1 MIYIWTYKLILLVR
15 TQKII
20 FLFLFLMSS
29 VRLYSSDLSI
39 KSIQID
45 LKKGFDYLKN
55 NPDSS
60 SYFLNKALTHSKKVK
75 IDSLIARSIFYL
87 GRLSYERGDYFVSD
101 SLYQQVEKYLNKSN
115 LKFSARLVF
124 SKGSLQ
130 MKLGNYQKA
139 VELFVNA
146 KKIFKN
152 SGDTLSY
159 DEVDMSIAIM
169 YMEKGELPKAKKII
183 ARLISEY
190 SNVENDPLDI
200 SSTYGF
206 IHYQE
211 GNLDS
216 AVYYFTNSLNSQ
228 IKSKN
233 LDGVAVSYNNIG
245 HALLKQQ
252 KFEEAFHSFE
262 KSLEV
267 YLSINSKH
275 GEAFVRNSI
284 GQSLYSLGRI
294 DEAIQQL
301 TQSYVLSK
309 KLGLKSFVSQS
320 TLRLSKIYAEINDY
334 NTAYEMLKI
343 HKAYNDSTIN
353 ESSEKSIQELQTKF
367 DFDKQEGEMALL
379 REKQKADEA
388 DKEKSRSIFNL
399 MLVVVLLVVLGFIV
413 TAVAYK
419 NNRKKNHL
427 LEIKNLEIAQQNKE
441 IKDSINYAKRIQKAI
456 LPPENLV
463 KSVFPESFVFYLP
476 KDIVSGDF
484 YWMETIVDKSN
495 SKKNVLL
502 AAADCT
508 GHGVPGAMVSVVCHN
523 ALNRSVR
530 EFGLTDPGKILDKTR
545 EIVIQEFEKSETD
558 VKDGMDISIINLE
571 ISEEKKL
578 KVSWA
583 GANNPLWI
591 VRRDEIKNEWSLIEI
606 KPDKQ
611 PIGKFIHVEPFTTQR
626 FSLLSGDV
634 IYLFTDGLADQF
646 GGLKGKK
653 LKIAGLKHVIKSI
666 QHLSMNEQ
674 LENIQKSFHDW
685 KGNIEQLDDV
695 CVIGLRI

>member
-1 MIYIWTYKLILLVR
+1 LKLPVKAKKIFFFI
-15 TQKII
+15 II
-20 FLFLFLMSS
+20 FLNSVHLF
-29 VRLYSSDLSI
+29 SDDLAI
-39 KSIQID
+39 KSIQNN
-45 LKKGFDYLKN
+45 LKQGYDFLKN

-60 SYFLNKALTHSKKVK
+60 YLFLNKAFLQSKKLKV
-75 IDSLIARSIFYL
+75 DSLIARSNYYL
-87 GRLSYERGDYFVSD
+87 GRLSYERGDYFVAD
-101 SLYQQVEKYLNKSN
+101 SLYRQAEKYIDKTN
-115 LKFSARLVF
+115 LELSAKIIF

-130 MKLGNYQKA
+130 LKLGNHKKA
-139 VELFVNA
+139 VEFFVNA
-146 KKIFKN
+146 KKKFKKT
-152 SGDTLSY
+152 GDTLSY

-169 YMEKGELPKAKKII
+169 YMEKDELAKAKKII
-183 ARLISEY
+183 GRLIKEY
-190 SNVENDPLDI
+190 SKVENDPLDI

-252 KFEEAFHSFE
+252 KYEEAFHSFE

-284 GQSLYSLGRI
+284 GQSLYYLGRI

-309 KLGLKSFVSQS
+309 KLGIKSFVSQS

-367 DFDKQEGEMALL
+367 DFDKQEREMALL
-379 REKQKADEA
+379 REKQKAGEA
-388 DKEKSRSIFNL
+388 DKEKSRYIFNL
-399 MLVVVLLVVLGFIV
+399 MLIVVLLVVLGLII
-413 TAVAYK
+413 TAIAYK

-463 KSVFPESFVFYLP
+463 KSVFPESFVYYLP

-484 YWMETIVDKSN
+484 YWMESFGKSSDS
-495 SKKNVLL
+495 SKNILL

-530 EFGLTDPGKILDKTR
+530 EYGLTDPGKILDKTR

-558 VKDGMDISIINLE
+558 VKDGMD
-571 ISEEKKL
+571 
-578 KVSWA
+578 VSLVSLTFNDKNEVKMNWA
-583 GANNPLWI
+583 GANNPLWL
-591 VRRDEIKNEWSLIEI
+591 VRKNNEGLVELIET

-611 PIGKFIHVEPFTTQR
+611 PIGKYSDLKPFTTHQIQ
-626 FSLLSGDV
+626 LEKGDV
-634 IYLFTDGLADQF
+634 IYLFTDGIADQF
-646 GGLKGKK
+646 GGTRGKK
-653 LKIAGLKHVIKSI
+653 LKIAGLKNVVKSI

-674 LENIQKSFHDW
+674 LEKIHKSFQEW

-695 CVIGLRI
+695 CVIGVKI